1 MNPSTLVSQVVL
13 NSNKGFSLWH
23 WSWGRTW
30 KLWWYFIVDCVQNI
44 NHISKDG
51 SIKGTTRVC
60 GRQRTARCVSSCSP
74 FTPTRERELLTSGS
88 SHLSFGCW
96 KSKRQFLA
104 LPQPHTKSRG
114 DWWITKISHRQR
126 LSKSCDCQSVRCDT
140 FWAGWFPIVRF
151 ATISEKGPY
160 KWVAQAGRPNFLLSH
175 RNGQCEKSDKEF
187 TATVSHSL
195 MFLDELGQITSCHN
209 LEFYL
214 FQAVTF
220 VYSLSPLLTCLDM
233 QSSHHA
239 LVYFH
244 LRKSVHDCCKTLT

>member
-126 LSKSCDCQSVRCDT
+126 LSKSCDCQS
-140 FWAGWFPIVRF
+140 
-151 ATISEKGPY
+151 
-160 KWVAQAGRPNFLLSH
+160 
-175 RNGQCEKSDKEF
+175 DKEF
-187 TATVSHSL
+187 TATISHSL

-214 FQAVTF
+214 FQEVTF

-244 LRKSVHDCCKTLT
+244 LRKSVRDCCKTLT